1 MNWISIKLI
10 FKLWYYGN
18 LSTSNVEEQSINCV
32 IDLMNDI
39 KIILLNLINK
49 KLLEQNLLII
59 LCIIF

>member
-18 LSTSNVEEQSINCV
+18 LSTSNVGEQSINCV

>member
-59 LCIIF
+59 FCIIF